1 MAKTLQMV
9 FLNSAGKETVISVS
23 DPKAD
28 LTLVQVQAVMQD
40 IIDKNIFVIKG
51 NTLAG
56 QVEARISNRETVAL
70 V

>member
-1 MAKTLQMV
+1 MTKTLQMV
-9 FLNSAGKETVISVS
+9 FLNSAGKETVISVA
-23 DPKAD
+23 DPKDD
-28 LTLVQVQAVMQD
+28 LTLAQVQAVMQD
-40 IIDKNIFVIKG
+40 IIDKNIFVVKG

>member
-1 MAKTLQMV
+1 MTKTLQMV
-9 FLNSAGKETVISVS
+9 FLNSAGKETIISVA
-23 DPKAD
+23 DPKDD
-28 LTLVQVQAVMQD
+28 LTLAQVQAVMQD
-40 IIDKNIFVIKG
+40 IIDKSIFVVKG

>member
-1 MAKTLQMV
+1 MTKTLQMV
-9 FLNSAGKETVISVS
+9 FLNSAGKETVISVA
-23 DPKAD
+23 DPKDD
-28 LTLVQVQAVMQD
+28 LTLAQVQAVMQD